1 MQGENPMKSKALR
14 KSLWEAIEPMWAVD
28 FHSHIP
34 IGHESAGS
42 MARLL
47 CYHYSETD
55 AMNAGMP
62 YEEMAQVDWEAKA
75 RFLVPYFPLSVG
87 TTTYA
92 GLHEVARGLFGF
104 ERRITPDT
112 WEALCDAANSRM
124 REEGWLSTALGA
136 NRIAHVFGTNDPLEN
151 LEGAQGWYQPCLR
164 VDKFINLEEHA
175 LSDTVEDLSEV
186 TGKDIATLSDFSD
199 AMDARFGWFQEQGAV
214 SIAVSLPPDFSLGA
228 GIISPGVVFDRILAG
243 DPVSTDDLHT
253 LRTRLFYTALD
264 LCRKYGF
271 VFQLMSGVVRQVHR
285 GVGNRGDGLTM
296 HPDMFR
302 AFWEPLNTYPD
313 VRFDFTVLSAA
324 DQHPLC
330 ILVKNFPNAVLS
342 GMWWYCN
349 TPSII
354 ETVLRMRLELVG
366 SYCQNGQNTDAYMI
380 EQSYYKMRQYKRA
393 LVRTLATMIEDRFFT
408 EEEALDIAH
417 ALLFDNPIRHF
428 GLDRK
433 KIEENIRTLESA

>member
-1 MQGENPMKSKALR
+1 MESRILR
-14 KSLWEAIEPMWAVD
+14 KSLWEAIEPMWSVD

-34 IGHESAGS
+34 IGQESAGS

-62 YEEMAQVDWEAKA
+62 YEEYRTQGDWEAKA
-75 RFLVPYFPLSVG
+75 RFLIPYFPLSIG

-104 ERRITPDT
+104 EKRITPDT
-112 WEALCDAANSRM
+112 WEALCEAANPRM
-124 REEGWLSTALGA
+124 REEGWLNEALKA
-136 NRIAHVFGTNDPLEN
+136 NRIAHVFGTNDPFEDLK
-151 LEGAQGWYQPCLR
+151 GTKAWYQPCLR

-175 LSDTVEDLSEV
+175 LSDTAEDLSEV
-186 TGKDIATLSDFSD
+186 TGKDITSLSDFSD
-199 AMDARFGWFQEQGAV
+199 AMDARFGWFKEQGAV
-214 SIAVSLPPDFSLGA
+214 SIAVSLPPDFSLET
-228 GIISPGVVFDRILAG
+228 GIRSPGVVFERILAG
-243 DPVSTDDLHT
+243 SPVSINDLHT

-271 VFQLMSGVVRQVHR
+271 VFQLMLGVVRQVHR
-285 GVGNRGDGLTM
+285 GVENCGDGLKL

-302 AFWEPLNTYPD
+302 TFWEPLNTYPD

-324 DQHPLC
+324 DQHQLC
-330 ILVKNFPNAVLS
+330 VLVKNFPNAVTS

-354 ETVLRMRLELVG
+354 EAALRMRLELVG

-380 EQSYYKMRQYKRA
+380 EQGYYKMRQYKRV
-393 LVRTLATMIEDRFFT
+393 LVRTLATMIEDTFFT
-408 EEEALDIAH
+408 EEEALDIAW
-417 ALLFDNPIRHF
+417 ALLFDNPVRHF
-428 GLDRK
+428 GLNRK
-433 KIEENIRTLESA
+433 KIEANIQILEGADR

>member
-1 MQGENPMKSKALR
+1 MRSDTLR
-14 KSLWEAIEPMWAVD
+14 KHLWQAIEPMWAVD

-34 IGHESAGS
+34 VGQESAAS

-62 YEEMAQVDWEAKA
+62 YQDYIAQEGWEAKA
-75 RFLVPYFPLSVG
+75 RFLVPYFPLSIG

-104 ERRITPDT
+104 EQRITADT
-112 WEALCDAANSRM
+112 WEALSDRANARM
-124 REEGWLSTALGA
+124 REAGWLGTALKA
-136 NRIAHVFGTNDPLEN
+136 SRIAHVFGTNDPFEPLS
-151 LEGAQGWYQPCLR
+151 GAQNWYQPCLR
-164 VDKFINLEEHA
+164 VDKFINIEEHA
-175 LSDTVEDLSEV
+175 LSTTVANLGQ
-186 TGKDIATLSDFSD
+186 TLGGDITTLSDFTS
-199 AMDARFGWFQEQGAV
+199 AIDARFRWFREQGAV
-214 SIAVSLPPDFSLGA
+214 SIAVSLPPDFSLGC
-228 GIISPGVVFDRILAG
+228 GTESPEAVFGRMVMG
-243 DPVSTDDLHT
+243 HPVCTADLHA
-253 LRTRLFYTALD
+253 LRTRFFYTALG

-271 VFQLMSGVVRQVHR
+271 VFQLMLGVVRQVHR
-285 GVGNRGDGLTM
+285 GVGTCGDGLIG

-330 ILVKNFPNAVLS
+330 ILVKNFPNAVVS

-354 ETVLRMRLELVG
+354 ERTLRMRLELVG
-366 SYCQNGQNTDAYMI
+366 FSCQNGQNTDAYMI

-393 LVRTLATMIEDRFFT
+393 LVQTFGTMIEDGFFT
-408 EEEALDIAH
+408 EEEGIGIAH
-417 ALLFDNPIRHF
+417 ALLFDNPIRLF
-428 GLDRK
+428 GLNRE
-433 KIEENIRTLESA
+433 KIAENIRDLESG